1 MAVHPPAL
9 VSVALSQHRTLDRIT
24 ARCTAH
30 PSYLYLTKAGW
41 GWSQLEQGHHQRK
54 ANGESGTSVIKAGR
68 QAVAVSRLPPACR
81 SITRGSPAFSH
92 SQRYKSEPAHPPSQD
107 LLRSPTSLPIATPP
121 PPSSPFRSSS
131 YHPRYV
137 LYSPLFS
144 SSCPRSVTHHVYR
157 RRSFRDVC

>member
-121 PPSSPFRSSS
+121 PPLLTLPLLLLPPSLRPLLSSLFL
-131 YHPRYV
+131 V
-137 LYSPLFS
+137 LPALGNSPCL
-144 SSCPRSVTHHVYR
+144 PPPLLP
-157 RRSFRDVC
+157 